1 MFNLNTIQDTTKYFA
16 DQFAQYAV
24 AKDVKEFTKKS
35 QDFAVAVIE
44 AQHKATVATFDAF
57 GAFAGKESTTYLE
70 KAKEIVDTVTEN
82 AKEIIQ
88 TGTLKSFANAGHK
101 K

>member
-1 MFNLNTIQDTTKYFA
+1 MFNLNTIQETTKYFA
-16 DQFAQYAV
+16 DQFAHYAV

-35 QDFAVAVIE
+35 QDFAVAVID
-44 AQHKATVATFDAF
+44 AQYKATVATFDAI
-57 GAFAGKESTTYLE
+57 GSFAGKESTTYLE
-70 KAKEIVDTVTEN
+70 KAKEVVDTVTEN

-88 TGTLKSFANAGHK
+88 TGTIKAFANAGYK

>member
-1 MFNLNTIQDTTKYFA
+1 MFNLNTIQETTKYFA

-35 QDFAVAVIE
+35 QDFAVSVID

-57 GAFAGKESTTYLE
+57 GAFAGKESTTYLD
-70 KAKEIVDTVTEN
+70 KAKEVVDTVTEN

-88 TGTLKSFANAGHK
+88 TGTLKSFTNVGHK

>member
-1 MFNLNTIQDTTKYFA
+1 MFNLNTIQETTKYFA
-16 DQFAQYAV
+16 DQFATYAV

-35 QDFAVAVIE
+35 QDFAVSVID
-44 AQHKATVATFDAF
+44 AQHKATVAAFDAF
-57 GAFAGKESTTYLE
+57 GAFAGKESTTYLD
-70 KAKEIVDTVTEN
+70 KAKEVVDTVTEN

-88 TGTLKSFANAGHK
+88 TGTLKSVTHAGHK

>member
-1 MFNLNTIQDTTKYFA
+1 MFNLNTIQETTKYFA
-16 DQFAQYAV
+16 DQFATYAV

-35 QDFAVAVIE
+35 QDFAVSVIDV
-44 AQHKATVATFDAF
+44 QHKATVATFDAF
-57 GAFAGKESTTYLE
+57 GAFAGTGSTTYLD
-70 KAKEIVDTVTEN
+70 KAKEVVDTVTEN

-88 TGTLKSFANAGHK
+88 TGTLKSFANVGHK

>member
-1 MFNLNTIQDTTKYFA
+1 MFNLNTIQEITKYFA
-16 DQFAQYAV
+16 DQFATYAV

-70 KAKEIVDTVTEN
+70 KAKEVVDTVTEN

-88 TGTLKSFANAGHK
+88 TGTIKAFVNAGHK